1 MDTISAISAISATS
15 AIRAIG
21 LSTPPDW
28 FVPRSTGVVPGL
40 ATAFRFDLA
49 RRMPRTRAAA
59 APLDSPAATP
69 QPFPWVNEVRLVGR
83 LSALPDPRELP
94 SGDVVVLLR
103 LVVTRPPTQRKQQV
117 DTIDV
122 ACWTP
127 MTRRAAAR
135 LNADDV
141 VEVDG
146 ALRRRFYKAGAVTQS
161 RYEVEA
167 VRVRRHRGA
176 T

>member
-1 MDTISAISAISATS
+1 MT
-15 AIRAIG
+15 
-21 LSTPPDW
+21 
-28 FVPRSTGVVPGL
+28 
-40 ATAFRFDLA
+40 
-49 RRMPRTRAAA
+49 RTRAAA
-59 APLDSPAATP
+59 APAHPTAPVASIPSTASTASTRTLGNARRIGKRSDDDAA

-103 LVVTRPPTQRKQQV
+103 LVVTRAPTQRKQQV

-127 MTRRAAAR
+127 MTRRATSR
-135 LNADDV
+135 LDVDDV

-146 ALRRRFYKAGAVTQS
+146 ALRRRFYKAGSVTQS

-167 VRVRRHRGA
+167 VRVRRHRGS

>member
-1 MDTISAISAISATS
+1 M
-15 AIRAIG
+15 
-21 LSTPPDW
+21 
-28 FVPRSTGVVPGL
+28 
-40 ATAFRFDLA
+40 
-49 RRMPRTRAAA
+49 
-59 APLDSPAATP
+59 
-69 QPFPWVNEVRLVGR
+69 
-83 LSALPDPRELP
+83 PDPRELP

-103 LVVTRPPTQRKQQV
+103 LVVTRAQTQRKQQV
-117 DTIDV
+117 DTIDI

-127 MTRRAAAR
+127 MTRRATSR
-135 LNADDV
+135 LAADDV

-167 VRVRRHRGA
+167 VRVRRYRGA

>member
-1 MDTISAISAISATS
+1 MDTISAIRASSAV
-15 AIRAIG
+15 G
-21 LSTPPDW
+21 LSTPPGW
-28 FVPRSTGVVPGL
+28 FAPLSTGVVTNL
-40 ATAFRFDLA
+40 ATAFHVDLA
-49 RRMPRTRAAA
+49 GRMTRTRTAA
-59 APLDSPAATP
+59 APLDSTAATP
-69 QPFPWVNEVRLVGR
+69 RPFPWVNEVRLVGR

-103 LVVTRPPTQRKQQV
+103 LVVTRAPTQRKQQV

-127 MTRRAAAR
+127 MTRRATSR
-135 LNADDV
+135 LDVDDV

-146 ALRRRFYKAGAVTQS
+146 ALRRRFYKAGSVTQS